1 MKQLAFLE
9 NYKLNSKSL
18 FQFNNI
24 SDCFD
29 YFDEDNDKQ
38 INVVELQKVIKYF
51 ETCSIA
57 DNIQLPTSEDEI
69 SNLMS
74 ILDVDGNGT
83 VERQRSIFIS
93 SKTKTNYSAKN
104 IFKYNQRI
112 IFFYYKTP
120 VITSD

>member
-29 YFDEDNDKQ
+29 YFDENNDQTIKAD
-38 INVVELQKVIKYF
+38 ELQNVIKYF
-51 ETCSIA
+51 STCSISE
-57 DNIQLPTSEDEI
+57 NIQLPTSEDEI

-74 ILDVDGNGT
+74 VLDVDGNGS
-83 VERQRSIFIS
+83 VER
-93 SKTKTNYSAKN
+93 K
-104 IFKYNQRI
+104 
-112 IFFYYKTP
+112 YYK
-120 VITSD
+120 SR